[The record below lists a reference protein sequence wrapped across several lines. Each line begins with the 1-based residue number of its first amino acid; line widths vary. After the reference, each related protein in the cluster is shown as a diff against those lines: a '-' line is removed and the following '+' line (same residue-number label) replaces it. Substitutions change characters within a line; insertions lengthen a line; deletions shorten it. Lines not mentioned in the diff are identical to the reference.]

1 MNGKTIIKS
10 FASQASFTSR
20 RTPPHKIYG
29 NIFVQTV
36 ESTHIKIKEALGA
49 RSIFPAEEPIAARSI
64 FHVSKDDFAASF
76 VFVNRSDKSRS
87 SAVNTLYSIKT
98 DHNTRRKPSVRSTF
112 TDHFISKI
120 RKDRCIVQIER
131 IIE

>member
-1 MNGKTIIKS
+1 M
-10 FASQASFTSR
+10 
-20 RTPPHKIYG
+20 
-29 NIFVQTV
+29 QTV

-87 SAVNTLYSIKT
+87 SAVNTFYSIKT
-98 DHNTRRKPSVRSTF
+98 EKQYDKPASF
-112 TDHFISKI
+112 KGWL
-120 RKDRCIVQIER
+120 
-131 IIE
+131 